1 VFIAVVAFVV
11 PIALASSSS
20 ALPGD
25 TTTTTTSISVPSTST
40 STTMMPTTT
49 TSTTVSTA
57 TSTTSTTQP
66 ATSTTASPPVNG
78 EGVVVVLENGD
89 RILAAGAVNAQADTK
104 VLAQTGSEPLPVWLT
119 GLACL
124 VSGALALT
132 FKRRRHLSLY
142 TLRSKRS

>member
-25 TTTTTTSISVPSTST
+25 TTTTTSIGVPS
-40 STTMMPTTT
+40 TT
-49 TSTTVSTA
+49 TSTTSMPTTSTTTSVSTT
-57 TSTTSTTQP
+57 TSSTSTTQP
-66 ATSTTASPPVNG
+66 TTTTASPPVNG
-78 EGVVVVLENGD
+78 EGVVVILENGD
-89 RILAAGAVNAQADTK
+89 RILAAGAVNAQAEGK
-104 VLAQTGSEPLPVWLT
+104 VLAQTGTSPKPVWLT